1 MFVRADVCVFLSVKF
16 VFIPNIIEVHPSIV
30 SYRRGRGGW
39 LMICGDFYNK
49 HCFKIHTEVA
59 MTPYCF
65 SSTVCLSV
73 QHCRCLFMSMCTC
86 VCECALWILLLV
98 SFIILILQSLQ
109 WPLNLLFSAFWHLF
123 LFYLLS
129 FLDSLFCYSVVC
141 VVTLNVHTLH
151 TIGRIDECKYSESC
165 IHTYMC
171 IEKQNRMQ
179 TRKLNICTS
188 KC

>member
-1 MFVRADVCVFLSVKF
+1 MFVRADVCVYFSVLNLFSYQTLSKCIHRLSV
-16 VFIPNIIEVHPSIV
+16 IV
-30 SYRRGRGGW
+30 GGGGSW
-39 LMICGDFYNK
+39 LMIYGDFYNK

-65 SSTVCLSV
+65 SSTVCLFV

-86 VCECALWILLLV
+86 VCVCALWILLLV

-141 VVTLNVHTLH
+141 VVTLNVHT
-151 TIGRIDECKYSESC
+151 YV
-165 IHTYMC
+165 TYHW
-171 IEKQNRMQ
+171 KD
-179 TRKLNICTS
+179 
-188 KC
+188 

>member
-1 MFVRADVCVFLSVKF
+1 MQNVKSIFGAFCWCACVVQITIKGVIFVCAGRCVCVFLSVKF

-86 VCECALWILLLV
+86 VCALWILLLV

-109 WPLNLLFSAFWHLF
+109 WPLNLLFSAFRHLF

-129 FLDSLFCYSVVC
+129 FWTLCFVIPLFA
-141 VVTLNVHTLH
+141 
-151 TIGRIDECKYSESC
+151 
-165 IHTYMC
+165 
-171 IEKQNRMQ
+171 
-179 TRKLNICTS
+179 
-188 KC
+188 

>member
-1 MFVRADVCVFLSVKF
+1 MRADVCVYFSVLNLFSYQTLSKCIHRLSVIVGGGGLVDDIWGF
-16 VFIPNIIEVHPSIV
+16 FTINTASRSIRKWPWRHIA
-30 SYRRGRGGW
+30 S
-39 LMICGDFYNK
+39 LQL
-49 HCFKIHTEVA
+49 
-59 MTPYCF
+59 
-65 SSTVCLSV
+65 SVCLSF
-73 QHCRCLFMSMCTC
+73 RPTLSLFIY
-86 VCECALWILLLV
+86 VDVYVCALWILLLV

>member
-1 MFVRADVCVFLSVKF
+1 
-16 VFIPNIIEVHPSIV
+16 
-30 SYRRGRGGW
+30 
-39 LMICGDFYNK
+39 MIYGDFYNK

-65 SSTVCLSV
+65 SSTVCLSF
-73 QHCRCLFMSMCTC
+73 RPTLSLFIY
-86 VCECALWILLLV
+86 VYVYVCALWILLLV

-171 IEKQNRMQ
+171 VEKQNRMQ